1 MVELLNE
8 QRQVHKS
15 WSEHSNKRP
24 KLEKVDVMYGSVI
37 DLSVGRDGNDSQVS
51 AITGVYKVNKK

>member
-1 MVELLNE
+1 L
-8 QRQVHKS
+8 
-15 WSEHSNKRP
+15 SEHSNKRP

-51 AITGVYKVNKK
+51 AIAGVYKQVKEK